1 MDYRQERVKQL
12 RERRT
17 KRKKERKAIN
27 ILSVTAVILIAILA
41 VGIMKASNTG
51 IFAPKQPAPSQTPI
65 PTEEP
70 AVTLTAVPE
79 SQAPSEPTQVPATP
93 TPEQQSRMGT
103 KHYPIPD
110 HVQERIKGKSYKE
123 NNNISMND
131 LAYLEIPHYDFDY
144 NVQMGEMIV
153 NKAVADDVLKI
164 FAELY
169 DDKYPIECM
178 KLVDEYNADD
188 FESIE
193 YNNTSAFNYRL
204 STDGSGRVSQHGLGR
219 AIDINPRINPY
230 VNSDGTGAH
239 ENAREYWSRNY
250 QNWSGEYYSWLNGKT
265 YPSSVARAAYIGPEV
280 KIYEIFDRHGW
291 TWGGHWSSY
300 RDYQHFEKRN

>member
-12 RERRT
+12 RERRV

-27 ILSVTAVILIAILA
+27 ILAVIAVILIAILA

-51 IFAPKQPAPSQTPI
+51 FFAPEEPTVTEAPL

-70 AVTLTAVPE
+70 AVTVTSPPE
-79 SQAPSEPTQVPATP
+79 AQATEEPTPVPATP
-93 TPEQQSRMGT
+93 TPQPQRKGTQQ
-103 KHYPIPD
+103 PIPP
-110 HVQERIKGKSYKE
+110 HIQEIMRGKSYKE
-123 NNNISMND
+123 NDHISIDD
-131 LAYLEIPHYDFDY
+131 LAYLEIPYYDFNY
-144 NVQMGEMIV
+144 NVQTGEMVV
-153 NKAVADDVLKI
+153 NKALADDVLDI
-164 FAELY
+164 FAQLY
-169 DDKYPIECM
+169 DIQYPIERM
-178 KLVDEYNADD
+178 ELVDKYDADD
-188 FESIE
+188 FKSIE

-219 AIDINPRINPY
+219 AIDINPQINPY

-239 ENAREYWSRNY
+239 ENAREYWSRDY
-250 QNWSGEYYSWLNGKT
+250 QNWSSD
-265 YPSSVARAAYIGPEV
+265 VARAAYIGPEV
-280 KIYEIFDRHGW
+280 EIYRIFTQNGW